1 MKKNTRPFAEL
12 RVRMVRSNLTQRELA
27 QAAGM
32 AESTLSERMRCNS
45 PFHADEIDRIAK
57 VLKISKEDYYMV
69 FFDKSN
75 YALPCRSTKSA

>member
-1 MKKNTRPFAEL
+1 
-12 RVRMVRSNLTQRELA
+12 
-27 QAAGM
+27 
-32 AESTLSERMRCNS
+32 MRCNS